1 MYVDP
6 KIKVVPFFMAVIL
19 VYHLLICTH
28 FSFWPLGGA
37 SAENEILLCK
47 PHLIFIFEFNKFFV
61 RPIFRGAI
69 SSTQPWKIGFWP
81 LGLNFASWAQ
91 LLLWVPNIF
100 RVEGYFGTV
109 GFWIWPCLQPEH
121 CYRALWLLSYGS
133 RNVQSRG
140 RLLLQALR
148 MSLPHQNGG
157 QE

>member
-1 MYVDP
+1 MYVDQKP
-6 KIKVVPFFMAVIL
+6 KVVPFFSAVIL
-19 VYHLLICTH
+19 VCHLLI
-28 FSFWPLGGA
+28 FEQLSFWPPGGA

-47 PHLIFIFEFNKFFV
+47 PHQIFIFAFNKFFV

-109 GFWIWPCLQPEH
+109 GFLIWPCLEPEH
-121 CYRALWLLSYGS
+121 RCRALWAAVASSTSTYSY
-133 RNVQSRG
+133 
-140 RLLLQALR
+140 LKETYL
-148 MSLPHQNGG
+148 SLPSSENTRMYA
-157 QE
+157 